1 LQGELRN
8 RVSTQTHDNQLSVL
22 PSGLVNSVFTYYL
35 TQISRVIIRLCL
47 DAYPAADYSVL
58 QTAFV
63 DEYFEEI
70 SNVVRKH
77 MSGRKELGYLQLNP
91 KYDLVDS
98 CYAALIKLLPPLPEN
113 RVIREENDKL
123 GKFLEDLLISGP
135 DASQKTKSLNNIEQK
150 LQTKNFRISLTNF
163 LQFSTTSILKSVLK
177 ALSEVSL
184 PQDNLIYQRSFI
196 HYVLE
201 SCFSEMIKRR
211 QKSHGYE
218 LMPSKVQKANI
229 VSAFGCMLNE
239 LFTHKTYRI
248 FFIIINLSLGQRLL
262 EMDGVIFYNP
272 KYWDFGEHYQFDEFR
287 KDAAKNGASLDI
299 EDITVAFK
307 EVQSPHNSDTIE
319 RARLY
324 VEEALDRIMF
334 GFKIV
339 KMNDPKKPKIHTS
352 YLIVHLG
359 EQSLEISAYHDH
371 KDPIRLTDDISE
383 FFRRYR
389 DVISSTVNQLDYRHS
404 LGRALSL
411 FRLGLETESN
421 YLKFVTFWNS
431 FEQLVRF
438 LSNIQVIKE
447 RLLKTT
453 ALYITWKETNSIAQ
467 VNNCLNNIYSAIN
480 KSERLQRRFD
490 NHPKLKTWRNNRVI
504 VIKHF
509 TIIKKIWKEEK
520 IDNRDIVRLDK
531 LIRINSQS
539 EFDNI
544 SKRIEFKTAILYE
557 KGNLLFHEGET
568 PSLLN
573 SYVSIL
579 QKLLLDMI
587 LITVF
592 RINFP
597 PREQVQRNR

>member
-1 LQGELRN
+1 LLILFSLTFQKVENEIIHDTSLTQVTSKVANHVLNTARKEADRLLLLEKPIPNIESLLEQGLYWRDALYWAVENCNEELRN

-58 QTAFV
+58 QTTFV

-262 EMDGVIFYNP
+262 EMDGVIF
-272 KYWDFGEHYQFDEFR
+272 
-287 KDAAKNGASLDI
+287 I
-299 EDITVAFK
+299 I
-307 EVQSPHNSDTIE
+307 
-319 RARLY
+319 
-324 VEEALDRIMF
+324 
-334 GFKIV
+334 
-339 KMNDPKKPKIHTS
+339 
-352 YLIVHLG
+352 
-359 EQSLEISAYHDH
+359 
-371 KDPIRLTDDISE
+371 
-383 FFRRYR
+383 
-389 DVISSTVNQLDYRHS
+389 
-404 LGRALSL
+404 LSI
-411 FRLGLETESN
+411 G
-421 YLKFVTFWNS
+421 
-431 FEQLVRF
+431 
-438 LSNIQVIKE
+438 
-447 RLLKTT
+447 
-453 ALYITWKETNSIAQ
+453 
-467 VNNCLNNIYSAIN
+467 
-480 KSERLQRRFD
+480 
-490 NHPKLKTWRNNRVI
+490 
-504 VIKHF
+504 
-509 TIIKKIWKEEK
+509 IIK
-520 IDNRDIVRLDK
+520 NTLPV
-531 LIRINSQS
+531 
-539 EFDNI
+539 
-544 SKRIEFKTAILYE
+544 
-557 KGNLLFHEGET
+557 
-568 PSLLN
+568 
-573 SYVSIL
+573 
-579 QKLLLDMI
+579 
-587 LITVF
+587 
-592 RINFP
+592 
-597 PREQVQRNR
+597 